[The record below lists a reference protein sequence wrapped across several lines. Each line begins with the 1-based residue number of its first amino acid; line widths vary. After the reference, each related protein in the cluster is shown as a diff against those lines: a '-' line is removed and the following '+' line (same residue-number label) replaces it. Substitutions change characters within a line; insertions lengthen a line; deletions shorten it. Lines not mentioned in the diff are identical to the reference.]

1 MYLSP
6 SADKKIREG
15 LKKTMSDGDS
25 VETNPDVAEILLNK
39 SINQGDLGQLEIT
52 GSRNGTRGKELR
64 FKKQNQEDS
73 HEEKEEEDNSEK
85 SEDESKQREKSNMK
99 DPAKKRSQGKG
110 PRDHIGGK
118 APPPEAKNKAKK
130 TRRKKKGTVAL
141 REIRHAQKGVN
152 LLLRKKPFGRLC
164 REIAIDHKPDCR
176 FTGTALLA
184 GQEATEARMIELLGH
199 ANEAAIHRGRVTVDR
214 RDIRLVN
221 SITGLG
227 PNGPNDRITSKSDD
241 GTGTKSRKR
250 KDKDKRN
257 IDGEGARSKNNTD
270 KNKKNETK
278 KTK

>member
-73 HEEKEEEDNSEK
+73 HEEKKEEDNSEK

-99 DPAKKRSQGKG
+99 HPAKKRSQGKG

-141 REIRHAQKGVN
+141 REIKHAQKSVN
-152 LLLRKKPFGRLC
+152 LLIRKRPFSRLT
-164 REIAIDHKPDCR
+164 REIAQDHKQDCR

-184 GQEATEARMIELLGH
+184 EQEASEARMIEMMGH
-199 ANEAAIHRGRVTVDR
+199 ANQAAIHAGRVTLMPK
-214 RDIRLVN
+214 DIRLVN
-221 SITGLG
+221 RLTGLG
-227 PNGPNDRITSKSDD
+227 PSGPNDRLTSKNV
-241 GTGTKSRKR
+241 GGKETMTR
-250 KDKDKRN
+250 
-257 IDGEGARSKNNTD
+257 
-270 KNKKNETK
+270 NKKD
-278 KTK
+278 